1 MFFIYD
7 ANLFTML
14 KNLDIDLLRTFVTI
28 ADLGGFAKA
37 GQHLHKTQSAIS
49 LQMKRLEAQ
58 SGSKLFRKAGRRQ
71 RLTEPGE
78 LLLNY
83 ARRILLL
90 NDEAAAALKPNPLQ
104 GQIRFGVTQDF
115 ADRGLANVLARFVDS
130 HPGVRLDVQVN
141 PSCELKRQ
149 ISSGTLDLAV
159 AFQGHD
165 DSGDPLGKLQLSW
178 ITPEPFIA
186 PDDQPLKLALF
197 EPPCVFRDRVISA
210 LEKASMSWR
219 IVYTSPSLTGLLAAV
234 EAGLGITARLSHRNR
249 APVAGL
255 PELQPV
261 ELAVYRNPQATP
273 APLDALEKITRAH
286 IQQNLESLV

>member
-1 MFFIYD
+1 MF
-7 ANLFTML
+7 
-14 KNLDIDLLRTFVTI
+14 KNLDIDLLRTFVAI

-37 GQHLHKTQSAIS
+37 GRHLHKTQSAIS

-71 RLTEPGE
+71 LLTESGE

-83 ARRILLL
+83 ARRILSL
-90 NDEAAAALKPNPLQ
+90 NDEAAAALKPIPLQ

-115 ADRGLANVLARFVDS
+115 ADRGLAAVLARFADS
-130 HPGVRLDVQVN
+130 HPGVRLDVRVN
-141 PSCELKRQ
+141 PSCELKQ
-149 ISSGTLDLAV
+149 EIAKGKLDLAV
-159 AFQGHD
+159 AFQERG
-165 DSGDPLGKLQLSW
+165 DSGDSLGKLQPSW
-178 ITPEPFIA
+178 IVPEPFNE
-186 PDDQPLKLALF
+186 PNDQPLKLVLF
-197 EPPCVFRDRVISA
+197 EPPCVFRDRVINA

-219 IVYTSPSLTGLLAAV
+219 IVYTSPSLPGLLAAV
-234 EAGLGITARLSHRNR
+234 EAGLGVTARLSNRNR
-249 APVAGL
+249 NRNRNPVASL

-286 IQQNLESLV
+286 IQNNLEDLV

>member
-1 MFFIYD
+1 MF
-7 ANLFTML
+7 
-14 KNLDIDLLRTFVTI
+14 KNLDIDLLRTFVAI

-37 GQHLHKTQSAIS
+37 GRHLHKTQSAIS

-71 RLTEPGE
+71 LLTESGE

-83 ARRILLL
+83 ARRILSL
-90 NDEAAAALKPNPLQ
+90 NDEAAAALKPIPLQ

-115 ADRGLANVLARFVDS
+115 ADRGLAAVLARFADS
-130 HPGVRLDVQVN
+130 HPGVRLDVRVN
-141 PSCELKRQ
+141 PSCELKQ
-149 ISSGTLDLAV
+149 EIAKGKLDLAV
-159 AFQGHD
+159 AFQERG
-165 DSGDPLGKLQLSW
+165 DSGDSLGKLQLSW
-178 ITPEPFIA
+178 IVPEPFNE
-186 PDDQPLKLALF
+186 PNDQPLKLVLF
-197 EPPCVFRDRVISA
+197 EPPCVFRDRVINA

-219 IVYTSPSLTGLLAAV
+219 IVYTSPSLPGLLAAV
-234 EAGLGITARLSHRNR
+234 EAGLGVTARLSNRNR
-249 APVAGL
+249 NRNRNPVASL

-286 IQQNLESLV
+286 IQNNLEDLV

>member
-1 MFFIYD
+1 MI
-7 ANLFTML
+7 
-14 KNLDIDLLRTFVTI
+14 KNLDIDLLRTFVAI

-37 GQHLHKTQSAIS
+37 GRHLHKTQSAIS
-49 LQMKRLEAQ
+49 LQMKRLETQ

-71 RLTEPGE
+71 LLTEPGE

-83 ARRILLL
+83 ARRILSL
-90 NDEAAAALKPNPLQ
+90 NDEAAAALKPAPLQ

-115 ADRGLANVLARFVDS
+115 ADQGLAAVLARFADS
-130 HPGVRLDVQVN
+130 HPRVRLDVQVN

-149 ISSGTLDLAV
+149 IANGTLDLAV
-159 AFQGHD
+159 AFQERG
-165 DSGDPLGKLQLSW
+165 DSGDTLGKLQLAW
-178 ITPEPFIA
+178 ITPETFSE

-197 EPPCVFRDRVISA
+197 EPPCVFRDRVINA

-219 IVYTSPSLTGLLAAV
+219 IVYTSPSLPGLLAAV
-234 EAGLGITARLSHRNR
+234 EAGLGVTARLSHRNK

-255 PELQPV
+255 PKLQPV
-261 ELAVYRNPQATP
+261 ELAVYRNPQAAP

-286 IQQNLESLV
+286 IQNNLEDLV

>member
-1 MFFIYD
+1 MF
-7 ANLFTML
+7 
-14 KNLDIDLLRTFVTI
+14 KNLDIDLLRTFVAI

-37 GQHLHKTQSAIS
+37 GRHLHKTQSAIS

-71 RLTEPGE
+71 LLTESGE

-83 ARRILLL
+83 ARRILSL
-90 NDEAAAALKPNPLQ
+90 NDEAAAALKPIPLQ

-115 ADRGLANVLARFVDS
+115 ADRGLAAVLARFADS
-130 HPGVRLDVQVN
+130 HPGVRLDVRVN
-141 PSCELKRQ
+141 PSCELKQ
-149 ISSGTLDLAV
+149 EIAKGKLDLAV
-159 AFQGHD
+159 AFQERG
-165 DSGDPLGKLQLSW
+165 DSGDSLGKLQPSW
-178 ITPEPFIA
+178 IVPEPFNE
-186 PDDQPLKLALF
+186 PNDQPLKLVLF
-197 EPPCVFRDRVISA
+197 EPPCVFRDRVINA

-219 IVYTSPSLTGLLAAV
+219 IVYTSPSLPGLLAAV
-234 EAGLGITARLSHRNR
+234 EAGLGVTARLSNRNR
-249 APVAGL
+249 NRNRNRNPVASL

-286 IQQNLESLV
+286 IQNNLEDLV